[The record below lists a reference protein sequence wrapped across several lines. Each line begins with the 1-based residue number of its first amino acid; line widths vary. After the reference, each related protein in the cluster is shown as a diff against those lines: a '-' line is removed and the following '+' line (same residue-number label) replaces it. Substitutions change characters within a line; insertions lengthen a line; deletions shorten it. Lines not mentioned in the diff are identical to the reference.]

1 VLLKLLGGVAP
12 VSQWPSQMGKKE
24 KKARARETAQ
34 GDQAARDRHGREP
47 AGDGGGGTVV
57 PLRWPEQASRARD
70 AVDAE
75 RRRRR
80 EQAVPQRP
88 APPGTLGDKLRST
101 SLLAIPGDDGE

>member
-12 VSQWPSQMGKKE
+12 VSQWPSQLGKKE

-47 AGDGGGGTVV
+47 AEAGGGAAVV

-70 AVDAE
+70 AIDAE

-88 APPGTLGDKLRST
+88 APPGSLGDRLRAT
-101 SLLAIPGDDGE
+101 SMLAIPEDDE